1 VQEVRAM
8 GADIVIGSYT
18 GGKLYSGDELNSIT
32 GIMAQIAL
40 YTGYYDSQEQMKY
53 LDLLIEPDLKNIS
66 FSAFN
71 NADTIIA
78 RGYRAALPFSG
89 YFKKLADSLDRIG
102 PRKETPD
109 ILGKKYY
116 QFDRIQIDGNT
127 IHTDAQIRGVLGIE
141 PGGNVGSDLLSEKI
155 ELLYGK
161 GWFEKVKYRVKTED
175 NLYILVVECYEKPST
190 ILTGSIHYDNILS
203 AGIIAGLSAEN
214 LLTQGSRIN
223 LDGFI
228 GKYFRVRAK
237 YLQFIDK
244 NQIYG
249 ISLNIYSDKNYLPS
263 LFMSGNVNEYNSHSS
278 YYNLMLHTRLGLNQL
293 FSISAGIDRLDLM
306 PNTLINNNIKRISTN
321 WLTYSFDYSL
331 NTIDTK
337 HFTNRGDIF
346 FLSAGT
352 SVPVSSVSKT
362 GSVRIRYTASE
373 PGNFSF
379 DRYYSL
385 QAGLR
390 HYFSAG
396 KKWSFGLFADGM
408 IITDTLSSQGSFLL
422 LGGIQPAGNRS
433 VAMAGYNANE
443 VASKKFA
450 GVGAELD
457 FEIFRK
463 VHLNFMANSFMIQEV
478 GMKDKFT
485 LFSGY
490 GLGAGY
496 MSLVG
501 PAKAGIMYGSKS
513 HGTGTGKIKG
523 YVSIGFNF

>member
-1 VQEVRAM
+1 
-8 GADIVIGSYT
+8 
-18 GGKLYSGDELNSIT
+18 
-32 GIMAQIAL
+32 
-40 YTGYYDSQEQMKY
+40 
-53 LDLLIEPDLKNIS
+53 
-66 FSAFN
+66 
-71 NADTIIA
+71 
-78 RGYRAALPFSG
+78 
-89 YFKKLADSLDRIG
+89 
-102 PRKETPD
+102 
-109 ILGKKYY
+109 
-116 QFDRIQIDGNT
+116 
-127 IHTDAQIRGVLGIE
+127 
-141 PGGNVGSDLLSEKI
+141 
-155 ELLYGK
+155 
-161 GWFEKVKYRVKTED
+161 
-175 NLYILVVECYEKPST
+175 
-190 ILTGSIHYDNILS
+190 
-203 AGIIAGLSAEN
+203 
-214 LLTQGSRIN
+214 
-223 LDGFI
+223 
-228 GKYFRVRAK
+228 
-237 YLQFIDK
+237 
-244 NQIYG
+244 
-249 ISLNIYSDKNYLPS
+249 
-263 LFMSGNVNEYNSHSS
+263 
-278 YYNLMLHTRLGLNQL
+278 MLHTRLGLNQL